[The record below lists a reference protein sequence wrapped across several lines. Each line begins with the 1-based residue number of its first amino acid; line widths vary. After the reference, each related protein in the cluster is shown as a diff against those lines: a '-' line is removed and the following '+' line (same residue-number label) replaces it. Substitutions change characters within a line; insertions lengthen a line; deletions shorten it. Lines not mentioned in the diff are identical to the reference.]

1 MKKFLY
7 FLLLVS
13 NVVFSQNTIIGRVVG
28 ISDGDTFTL
37 LDSGNNLYKIRLAE
51 IDAPENSQPFGKAS
65 KKYLSELIFNKNIRV
80 IYSETDRYGRIIG
93 KVFIGQMYISEEMIR
108 TGYAWLFTK
117 YSDSKKLSYL
127 EKEAQINKRGLWSVP
142 GAVAPWEWRKKY

>member
-1 MKKFLY
+1 MRY
-7 FLLLVS
+7 ILLLLIFTS
-13 NVVFSQNTIIGRVVG
+13 NLVFSQNTLTGKVVA

-37 LDSGNNLYKIRLAE
+37 IDENKVQHKIRLAE

-65 KKYLSELIFNKNIRV
+65 KKYLSELIFNKNVKIV
-80 IYSETDRYGRIIG
+80 YSGTDRYDRIIG
-93 KVFIGQMYISEEMIR
+93 KVYIGEIYVSEEMIR
-108 TGYAWLFTK
+108 NGYAWHFTR

-142 GAVAPWEWRKKY
+142 GAIAPWEWRKK